1 MALVFRELQEQ
12 EFTDWDRFCEKQK
25 TGTVFHTSA
34 WLKDR
39 KEGEFHISACF
50 DGLQIIGGFPWL
62 LNHRIGLK
70 RVVKPRLTPYYG
82 PVWRNSL
89 DETTLDRMISGIV
102 GDLQNFDVFSMSLL
116 PGYSIP
122 ELNLPVPC
130 RRRKIRTCLK
140 HPDDPPN
147 YSKGLNYEIRRAAL
161 KGVVISETAD
171 PKEIYPLTL
180 NSFRRVGRPHP
191 FRFREFE
198 RLFSAMIKNN
208 RCTAFKAEY
217 EDTGIIG
224 IQLLLHDSYRA
235 YNIMSGINWDH
246 KKLNAGSLLMAHSID
261 WARKRKLIFDFEGSS
276 IEPVFRFFTRF
287 GPEVVT
293 YPYLVYANTRRVKW
307 LNSAAQ
313 MFGRQLY

>member
-25 TGTVFHTSA
+25 TGSVFHTSA

-39 KEGEFHISACF
+39 KEGELHISACF

-62 LNHRIGLK
+62 LNKRIGLK

-82 PVWRNSL
+82 PVWKNNL
-89 DETTLDRMISGIV
+89 DAITLDHVISGLLS
-102 GDLQNFDVFSMSLL
+102 DLLDYDVFSLSLF
-116 PGYSIP
+116 PGYSLP

-130 RRRKIRTCLK
+130 RRRNIRTCLRYPE
-140 HPDDPPN
+140 HPPN

-171 PKEIYPLTL
+171 PKEIYPLTM
-180 NSFRRVGRPHP
+180 NSFKRVGRSHP
-191 FRFREFE
+191 FGFNEFE
-198 RLFSAMIKNN
+198 RLFSTMFKEN

-217 EDTGIIG
+217 EETGIIG
-224 IQLLLHDSYRA
+224 IQLLLYDSYRA
-235 YNIMSGINWDH
+235 YNIMSGIDRNY
-246 KKLNAGSLLMAHSID
+246 KKLNAGPLLMAHSIE
-261 WARKRKLIFDFEGSS
+261 WARQRGLIFDFEGSS
-276 IEPVFRFFTRF
+276 IEPVFQFFMRF

-293 YPYLVYANTRRVKW
+293 YPFLVYANSRRVKW

-313 MFGRQLY
+313 VFGRKLY